1 MSVSVFFSNKNIQ
14 IVVGKC
20 NGRSI
25 HVDRL
30 IEAPMPDNA
39 ILNGVVIEGG
49 DDAISAKLKE
59 IWNANNLKGAAELI
73 INSPQFMANRMTIPV
88 LGSIAK
94 STAYIDKQTASE
106 EFGRFSDPLKGWYLL
121 GKGNDKNAQV
131 VVTEIAE
138 RTAIET
144 YIKIFS
150 KAGITLNSVH
160 DGVSLATEMLG
171 TCIGSTTSIYMIRDA
186 QNLVTILYEKG
197 KYYYNSTRRIFQE
210 PGTPEFT
217 SEIKSTISGI
227 RQFANSQRITSA
239 ITDVYF
245 AGISN
250 DDVGQLYRALKESD
264 PDITVHAT
272 AAPSH
277 IRFGKF
283 DDKLSSFIYPVAGLC
298 IPSTGFGV
306 LKAIRNNS
314 EDYARRKDLITK
326 SIPLL
331 ILSAVLLIVVIFLG
345 LVSVRQNIRLRELEK
360 YNSDPDVYE
369 AVSEYDALV
378 TEAGLIGEK
387 QGGANLLED
396 TLATYPVPDI
406 SVNNAILEAAKA
418 EKVNVEFNAY
428 DSSSGIFA
436 ITASSGDVENIN
448 KFIARL
454 LGMDIFENVD
464 YTGYEWNEGD
474 LTWSIKVT
482 TTLVAGDAREE

>member
-14 IVVGKC
+14 IVVGKSS
-20 NGRSI
+20 GRSI

-49 DDAISAKLKE
+49 AESISAKLKE
-59 IWNANNLKGAAELI
+59 IWNVNHLKGNADLI
-73 INSPQFMANRMTIPV
+73 INSPQFMANRMTMPV
-88 LGSIAK
+88 IGSIAK
-94 STAYIDKQTASE
+94 ATAYIDKQTASE

-121 GKGNDKNAQV
+121 GKGDDKNTQV
-131 VVTEIAE
+131 VVTELAE

-144 YIKIFS
+144 YISIFA

-171 TCIGSTTSIYMIRDA
+171 NCIGSTTSIYMIRDA

-197 KYYYNSTRRIFQE
+197 KYYYNSTRRIFQQ
-210 PGTPEFT
+210 PGTPEFAT
-217 SEIKSTISGI
+217 EIRSTISGI

-245 AGISN
+245 AGIST
-250 DDVGQLYRALKESD
+250 DDVRLLYQFLKESD
-264 PDITVHAT
+264 PDITVHDT

-283 DDKLSSFIYPVAGLC
+283 NDRLSSFIYPVAGLC

-306 LKAIRNNS
+306 LKAIKNNS
-314 EDYARRKDLITK
+314 EDYARKKELISK

-331 ILSAVLLIVVIFLG
+331 ILAGALLLVVLFLG
-345 LVSVRQNIRLRELEK
+345 LVNMKQNSRLAQLER
-360 YNSDPDVYE
+360 YNTDPDVYAS
-369 AVSEYDALV
+369 AVEYDALV
-378 TEAGLIGEK
+378 IEASDIGEK
-387 QGGANLLED
+387 QGGADLLEK

-406 SVNNAILEAAKA
+406 SVNNAILDAAKA

-428 DSSSGIFA
+428 DASSGIFA

-464 YTGYEWNEGD
+464 YTGYEWDEGS

-482 TTLVAGDAREE
+482 TTLVAGDAREG